1 MQYKIPVQVENE
13 DKIFLNLSI
22 RQLVIIMIG
31 WGIAYSIFTWLEKD
45 YGWAVALF
53 PAWVVA
59 FITLVIALFKTSE
72 MTFFPFVL
80 NLLRLNLNSSIR
92 VWSKWVDSFDK
103 ITIWY
108 VAPPF
113 NSNQEQLNTKIIKN
127 VHEDILSKI

>member
-22 RQLVIIMIG
+22 RQIVIIMLG
-31 WGIAYSIFTWLEKD
+31 GAIAYSIFNGLEKD
-45 YGWAVALF
+45 YGGAVALF
-53 PAWVVA
+53 PAGIVV

-72 MTFFPFVL
+72 MTFFPFML

-92 VWSKWVDSFDK
+92 VWSKGVDSFDK
-103 ITIWY
+103 ITIGY

-113 NSNQEQLNTKIIKN
+113 NSTQDQLNTKIIKN

>member
-22 RQLVIIMIG
+22 RQIVIIMLG
-31 WGIAYSIFTWLEKD
+31 WAIAYSIFNWLEKD

-53 PAWVVA
+53 PAWIVV

-72 MTFFPFVL
+72 MTFFPFML

-113 NSNQEQLNTKIIKN
+113 NSTQDQLNTKIIKN